1 MHLAPKQNLSHGK
14 LLLLAPPE
22 ARIPRRFVDVRVDS
36 RRHERL
42 LRQMQR
48 FRGRLY
54 AEDNA
59 IFPSDLS
66 SDGRHQLPVDG
77 RAWHL
82 LALDDAGD
90 ICTSVRYVVH
100 SNTIAFQHL
109 GIQDAAL
116 AHSVQWGTQLR
127 AAVDSQ
133 MELARSRGLSFVE
146 LGGWALAPELRHT
159 AEALRIA
166 LATYSLA
173 RVLGGCIGITTATER
188 HHSASILQRIG
199 GMPLS
204 LQGVEL
210 PLYYDPQY
218 RCRMQVLRF
227 DSSKLNPRFE
237 PWVTDLSS
245 CIEALPVIRATSQPN
260 WAAATCDASSNLWS
274 LEQNLVRAVQ

>member
-1 MHLAPKQNLSHGK
+1 MHLAPIQNLSHGK

-22 ARIPRRFVDVRVDS
+22 ARIPRRFVDVRIDP

-42 LRQMQR
+42 LREMQR

-54 AEDNA
+54 SQDDA
-59 IFPSDLS
+59 ISPSDLS
-66 SDGRHQLPVDG
+66 SDGRHELPVDG

-82 LALDDAGD
+82 LALDEAGD
-90 ICTSVRYVVH
+90 ICTCVRYVVH

-116 AHSVQWGTQLR
+116 AHSNQWGTQLK

-133 MELARSRGLSFVE
+133 VELARSRGLAFVE
-146 LGGWALAPELRHT
+146 LGGWALAPALRHT

-173 RVLGGCIGITTATER
+173 RSLGGCIGITTATER

-199 GMPLS
+199 GMPLA
-204 LQGVEL
+204 LHGVDL

-227 DSSKLNPRFE
+227 DSGKLNPRFE

-245 CIEALPVIRATSQPN
+245 YIETLPVIRATPQSK
-260 WAAATCDASSNLWS
+260 WAAACDATSSLWS
-274 LEQNLVRAVQ
+274 LKQNLVPAVQ

>member
-1 MHLAPKQNLSHGK
+1 MHLAPKPNLSHDK

-22 ARIPRRFVDVRVDS
+22 ARTPGRFVNVRIDPL
-36 RRHERL
+36 RHGRL
-42 LRQMQR
+42 LREMQQ

-54 AEDNA
+54 SEDNA

-66 SDGRHQLPVDG
+66 SDGRHELPVDG

-82 LALDDAGD
+82 LALDEAGD
-90 ICTSVRYVVH
+90 ICTCVRYVVH
-100 SNTIAFQHL
+100 PNTTAFQQL

-116 AHSVQWGTQLR
+116 AHSVQWGTQLK

-133 MELARSRGLSFVE
+133 VELARSRGVAFVE
-146 LGGWALAPELRHT
+146 VGGWALAPELRHT
-159 AEALRIA
+159 VEALRIA

-173 RVLGGCIGITTATER
+173 RSLGGCIGITTATER

-199 GMPLS
+199 GMPLA
-204 LQGVEL
+204 LQGVDL
-210 PLYYDPQY
+210 PPYYDPQY

-237 PWVTDLSS
+237 PWVTDLRSYL
-245 CIEALPVIRATSQPN
+245 ETVPVIRATSQSK
-260 WAAATCDASSNLWS
+260 WAAAVGDAAINPWS